1 MPTDDRDHRT
11 HTERLIEQDRREE
24 WSATDW
30 ERNTGALNYLRAAS
44 LDREQSE
51 AALPADVHTVRRRQ
65 RAHGRAAAVAT
76 KMMILVRKIE
86 TVCSHRYHITTFVP

>member
-11 HTERLIEQDRREE
+11 HTERLIDQDRREE

-51 AALPADVHTVRRRQ
+51 AALPAVR
-65 RAHGRAAAVAT
+65 ALSAANSMDIGRAAAVVT

-86 TVCSHRYHITTFVP
+86 TVCAHRYHITTLVP